1 MELDGFNVAGKILSA
16 LDKGKRTRGYPTQID
31 DDRLWNMRQ
40 HLRFLLETTWD
51 EVGCR
56 FQTVR
61 TMAGL
66 RLVLKPWEKRMEQE
80 EHVVKALLWNA
91 ERPAT
96 SRSLYRQRK
105 QLGKL
110 HDGYLSA
117 TGWIQQCWDSLERF
131 LVIPAQQL
139 SPAEQDVIRD
149 AIYDRAR
156 KLAHAG
162 EECIALREQ
171 EKELELLIKE
181 GEAHFAR
188 NELLDFCLS
197 QRYRLTPLDI
207 ANALAGIPFI
217 CWRRSADRCRKW
229 KEDPAG
235 GLSFEIFRILL
246 RIVRANVRRS
256 DLMRDADKFLEAK
269 SPIGNNFALTDL
281 RENRYYLRRSIG
293 AALEQGTR
301 RAHLVAAISR
311 EYWKRKSSPTAID
324 HAFAEEE
331 RIVK

>member
-1 MELDGFNVAGKILSA
+1 MELDEFNVAAKILSA
-16 LDKGKRTRGYPTQID
+16 LDERKRTRGYPTQID

-40 HLRFLLETTWD
+40 HLRWLLETTWD

-56 FQTVR
+56 LQNVR
-61 TMAGL
+61 IMADL
-66 RLVLKPWEKRMEQE
+66 RFVMKPWEKRIEQE
-80 EHVVKALLWNA
+80 EHVVRALLWKG

-110 HDGYLSA
+110 HDRYLSA
-117 TGWIQQCWDSLERF
+117 TGWIDQCWDSLQRF
-131 LVIPAQQL
+131 MVIPAEHL

-149 AIYDRAR
+149 AIYERAV

-162 EECIALREQ
+162 EECAALRDQ
-171 EKELELLIKE
+171 EKELDILIRN
-181 GEAHFAR
+181 GEAYFAR
-188 NELLDFCLS
+188 YEFFDFCQS
-197 QRYRLTPLDI
+197 QRYRLRPLYV
-207 ANALAGIPFI
+207 ANALAGLPFI

-229 KEDPAG
+229 KEEPE
-235 GLSFEIFRILL
+235 GLSFGIFRILL

-269 SPIGNNFALTDL
+269 RPIGNKFALADL
-281 RENRYYLRRSIG
+281 RENRYYLRRAIT
-293 AALEQGTR
+293 AVLEQGTR
-301 RAHLVAAISR
+301 RAQLAGSISR
-311 EYWKRKSSPTAID
+311 EYWKRKSHPTAVD
-324 HAFAEEE
+324 RAFAEEE